1 MNGNF
6 TACVRQIKVYWPI
19 LLILI
24 IAVIVTLVIIY
35 TKVSSP
41 PLLVY
46 YFGETNTLGTG
57 SNNSFSPEIASSGEG
72 TYIVNIERGRGS
84 GHITMEKIVNNDT
97 LLSPSFSIGNVS
109 ANSTSPEVAAS
120 GNNVYVVWSDTNG
133 AKAKDREIFFSSSDD
148 NATTFDN
155 PINLS
160 NNVGNS
166 TNPEVAASGN
176 NVYVAWADSRE
187 TGTPDKVNLNLKTSL
202 DNGIHFGKRNLINR
216 DVNKEMHLPQ
226 IAASDKNVYITLA
239 NKDSKEGNPDNF
251 QIILKTSIDN
261 GTEFTNEKGLKK
273 DIDSKTHLP
282 TVASLKNNV
291 YVVWSDTKGA
301 IDGNGDIFFSSSRD
315 NARSFDDPINLS
327 INSANSTNPRVSV
340 SDGSIYILWTDS
352 SSANNEIKYKQI
364 KLVAME

>member
-1 MNGNF
+1 M
-6 TACVRQIKVYWPI
+6 
-19 LLILI
+19 
-24 IAVIVTLVIIY
+24 
-35 TKVSSP
+35 
-41 PLLVY
+41 
-46 YFGETNTLGTG
+46 
-57 SNNSFSPEIASSGEG
+57 
-72 TYIVNIERGRGS
+72 
-84 GHITMEKIVNNDT
+84 
-97 LLSPSFSIGNVS
+97 
-109 ANSTSPEVAAS
+109 
-120 GNNVYVVWSDTNG
+120 
-133 AKAKDREIFFSSSDD
+133 
-148 NATTFDN
+148 
-155 PINLS
+155 
-160 NNVGNS
+160 
-166 TNPEVAASGN
+166 
-176 NVYVAWADSRE
+176 YVAWADSRE

-340 SDGSIYILWTDS
+340 SDGSVYILWTDS
-352 SSANNEIKYKQI
+352 SSANNEIKYKQF